1 MTRRCFFCKHPFLF
15 SRVLSLDIVYCYRL
29 SSVVCLSVC
38 SCITSTLD
46 KHHNTCQTVY
56 PQFPHS
62 VADTGWGRLAQRIRV
77 LPRTRTRFGERGFS
91 YCGPAA
97 WNTYPPNLHDI
108 TDTGTF
114 RKRLKS
120 ELYDRAYHWLLLAL
134 LDVSYSGTL
143 QISYWLIDWLWCWCV
158 CTRRMRSWT
167 RRSRSGHATLT
178 TSRRKSTASSTSR
191 SLTTGRT
198 TSPSRYFD
206 THGHSMSYDRAST
219 NPA

>member
-1 MTRRCFFCKHPFLF
+1 MTTQRCFFCKHPFLF
-15 SRVLSLDIVYCYRL
+15 SHVLSLDIVYCYRL

-46 KHHNTCQTVY
+46 KHHSTCQTVY

-62 VADTGWGRLAQRIRV
+62 VADTGWGRLALRISV

-97 WNTYPPNLHDI
+97 WNTHPPNLHDI

-143 QISYWLIDWLWCWCV
+143 QISCWLIDYDAGVCV
-158 CTRRMRSWT
+158 HVGWGVEQDETDLDTQPWRHLEGRVRRV
-167 RRSRSGHATLT
+167 LQV
-178 TSRRKSTASSTSR
+178 
-191 SLTTGRT
+191 
-198 TSPSRYFD
+198 
-206 THGHSMSYDRAST
+206 TH
-219 NPA
+219 